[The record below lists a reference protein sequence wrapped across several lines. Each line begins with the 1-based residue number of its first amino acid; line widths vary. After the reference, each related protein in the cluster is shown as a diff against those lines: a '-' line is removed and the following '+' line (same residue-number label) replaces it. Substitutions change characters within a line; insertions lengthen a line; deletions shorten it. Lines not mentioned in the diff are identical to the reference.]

1 MPKSPKLD
9 FAQHDVLMWGAIGLA
24 GVVAVYLVI
33 KVVIPQLTKAA
44 GDAAAGVASSVANI
58 PAGIAHAAI
67 TGTDNLIS
75 EFTTPFANWW
85 AGLDA
90 PTPTP
95 VNAGQLASVTNSDLG
110 GANFGAIDGAT
121 W

>member
-1 MPKSPKLD
+1 MPKALKLD
-9 FAQHDVLMWGAIGLA
+9 FAQHDALMWAAIAAAGL
-24 GVVAVYLVI
+24 VAVYLVV
-33 KVVIPQLTKAA
+33 KVVIPQLTNAA
-44 GDAAAGVASSVANI
+44 GNAASGVVNSVANA
-58 PAGIAHAAI
+58 PATVAGAAI
-67 TGTDNLIS
+67 KGADNLIS
-75 EFTTPFANWW
+75 EFTTPFADWW

-95 VNAGQLASVTNSDLG
+95 VNAGQIANADMG